1 MTPSQIGVILRD
13 SNGIPQVGS
22 ITGSK
27 VRRALLCGQQLPV
40 AALHGHSMS
49 CFC

>member
-1 MTPSQIGVILRD
+1 MQISKLARKGMTPSQIGVILRD

-27 VRRALLCGQQLPV
+27 VRQNHWL
-40 AALHGHSMS
+40 
-49 CFC
+49 